1 MNGTGLSQ
9 GEGVETAE
17 SVGRGWEKGEEMW
30 CGWGLR
36 RREHQYNVVLHVE
49 AR

>member
-1 MNGTGLSQ
+1 MGGGGGW
-9 GEGVETAE
+9 GE
-17 SVGRGWEKGEEMW
+17 RGEEMW

-36 RREHQYNVVLHVE
+36 RREHQYNVVLRVE